1 MCFCC
6 AFSIDPVQV
15 QQALDGDKLRPATVP
30 QSSQNLASR
39 SRSPSKLASEPVSL
53 KAPER
58 NKRKKSPKT
67 SPRSDSKSPVPK
79 IEVSQVNFREE
90 VLGLKN
96 DLDPDP
102 VYDNAVPVPPKRR
115 SKKHAGSHR
124 NNGL

>member
-6 AFSIDPVQV
+6 AFSLDPEQV
-15 QQALDGDKLRPATVP
+15 QLALDGDKLRPATVP
-30 QSSQNLASR
+30 QSR

-58 NKRKKSPKT
+58 NKRKKSPKV
-67 SPRSDSKSPVPK
+67 SPRSNSKSPVPK

-90 VLGLKN
+90 VHVLEN

-124 NNGL
+124 KNGL